1 MKVIFL
7 KDVGGVG
14 KRNTVKD
21 VADGYALNFLIP
33 NGFAQQATKTAVAE
47 LEANQQKEKSSH
59 DALSTQHA
67 RDITTLK
74 GAHIVIHAKANEH
87 GHLYKQIS
95 NDMIAEAI
103 KSQHKI
109 ALLHDSIKLNAPI
122 KNLGSVDV
130 HVALGQSTSQVTI
143 EVLPEK

>member
-14 KRNTVKD
+14 KRNTLKD

-33 NGFAQQATKTAVAE
+33 NGLAQQATKTTIAT
-47 LEANQQKEKSSH
+47 LEVQQQKEKSSH

-67 RDITTLK
+67 RDIAIIK
-74 GAHIVIHAKANEH
+74 DAHIVIHAKANEH

-95 NDMIAEAI
+95 NNMIAEAI
-103 KSQHKI
+103 KLQHKI
-109 ALLHDSIKLNAPI
+109 ALPSNAIKVNAPI
-122 KNLGSVDV
+122 KNLGSIDV
-130 HVALGQSTSQVTI
+130 RVTLGQSTALICI
-143 EVLPEK
+143 EILAEK